1 MFLQKIEGKAL
12 TVAITFACG
21 TGFLLFGYDQGVFG
35 GLLAN
40 QGFLSQFGNPGATLQ
55 GQIVS
60 TYDIGCIIGAFS
72 SIFIGDI
79 LGRRRCILLGCS
91 IVIVGG
97 ALQSASV
104 DVPMIIVARIIT
116 GCGNGLNTT
125 LIPIWQSETS
135 KANHRG
141 RLICLQMVLVIF
153 GIVVTNW
160 MNFGFTYVPSS
171 NPVTWRFPLAF
182 QCFFALVTM
191 FLVKFLPESPRWLV
205 LKDRSEEARGVIA
218 RLIAKPRES
227 PDVYNSLKAIV
238 DAVALEASV
247 KRDGLKEIFNGGRQQ
262 TFRRICLGAGCSIF
276 QQMGGINVVVYYLP
290 IVLTQSFGFTPRL
303 SLILSAVDF
312 LSLCFWGTMA
322 AFLIDRVGRR
332 KLMLVGAFMDG
343 VCFILAAVGL
353 SLGTKHG
360 DAMAVAFIFLYFV
373 FYVGIHPA

>member
-1 MFLQKIEGKAL
+1 MFLQRIQGKAL

-35 GLLAN
+35 GILSN
-40 QGFLSQFGNPGATLQ
+40 HGFLSTFGNPNATIQ

-72 SIFIGDI
+72 SIFVGDI
-79 LGRRRCILLGCS
+79 LGRRRCIIVGCS

-104 DVPMIIVARIIT
+104 DLAMIIIARIIA
-116 GCGNGLNTT
+116 GVGNGLNTT
-125 LIPIWQSETS
+125 VIPIWQSETS

-141 RLICLQMVLVIF
+141 RLICLQMVLVIG

-160 MNFGFTYVPSS
+160 MNFGFTYVPET

-182 QCFFALVTM
+182 QCFFALVTI
-191 FLVKFLPESPRWLV
+191 FFVVFLPESPRWLV
-205 LKDRSEEARGVIA
+205 LKDRPEEAQAVIS
-218 RLIAKPRES
+218 RLLAKPQDDPE
-227 PDVYNSLKAIV
+227 VVNSLKIIV
-238 DAVALEASV
+238 DTVANEALLR
-247 KRDGLKEIFNGGRQQ
+247 RDGLSEIFHGGRHQ

-303 SLILSAVDF
+303 ALILSAVDF
-312 LSLCFWGTMA
+312 MSLCFWGTVA

-332 KLMLVGAFMDG
+332 KLMMMGAFMDG
-343 VCFILAAVGL
+343 VCFTLAAVGL
-353 SLGTKHG
+353 SLGTHLG
-360 DAMAVAFIFLYFV
+360 SVMAVAFIFLYFV
-373 FYVGIHPA
+373 FYVS